1 MIKNNKQPCNN
12 VSTETYTG
20 KEQSP
25 KRFGLSAEGYDL
37 NFEKE
42 GYDGKIWIVQIKNNR
57 KVWVRKNII
66 TKITHEEP
74 LITIDANDNGNNNDN
89 SNGNDNGNDN
99 GNCGNDNGNNNN
111 LNNNYNVKINK
122 NLEEFQQIIKKNII
136 NNYKN
141 VDINN
146 IPISVVVSRI
156 NNFKI
161 VNEKINKFNSLN
173 ELLDICI
180 CSSYIPYISGKTFS
194 MKYKNN
200 NYIDGGIFRNL
211 HHFDCVDKCESSIYI
226 HKQMAKRKFE
236 YKDYFYLDK
245 NTSRKLFNYGW
256 SDCEKIYKK

>member
-1 MIKNNKQPCNN
+1 MKVLYLFILLNHIMQTFSLININIGATGLLIPYSIGALAYIKKNLNICDYHLTGISGGSFASVIYHLENDMSNHDKLWDKLIGN
-12 VSTETYTG
+12 V
-20 KEQSP
+20 
-25 KRFGLSAEGYDL
+25 
-37 NFEKE
+37 
-42 GYDGKIWIVQIKNNR
+42 
-57 KVWVRKNII
+57 
-66 TKITHEEP
+66 
-74 LITIDANDNGNNNDN
+74 NDNDN
-89 SNGNDNGNDN
+89 VNV
-99 GNCGNDNGNNNN
+99 
-111 LNNNYNVKINK
+111 NVKMNK
-122 NLEEFQQIIKKNII
+122 NLEEFQQRIKYNII

-141 VDINN
+141 VNINN

-161 VNEKINKFNSLN
+161 INEKINKFNSLD
-173 ELLDICI
+173 ELLNICI

-256 SDCEKIYKK
+256 SDCENIYKK

>member
-1 MIKNNKQPCNN
+1 MKVLYLFILLNQIIQTFSLININIGTTGLLIPYSIGALAYIKNNLNICDYHLTGISGGSFASVIYHLENDMSNHDKLWDKLICN
-12 VSTETYTG
+12 
-20 KEQSP
+20 
-25 KRFGLSAEGYDL
+25 A
-37 NFEKE
+37 
-42 GYDGKIWIVQIKNNR
+42 
-57 KVWVRKNII
+57 
-66 TKITHEEP
+66 
-74 LITIDANDNGNNNDN
+74 NGNANGN
-89 SNGNDNGNDN
+89 SNGNGNDNGNDN
-99 GNCGNDNGNNNN
+99 
-111 LNNNYNVKINK
+111 YHVKINK

-136 NNYKN
+136 NNYKDVN
-141 VDINN
+141 INN

-156 NNFKI
+156 KNFKI
-161 VNEKINKFNSLN
+161 VNEKINKFNSLD

-226 HKQMAKRKFE
+226 HKHMAKRKFE

>member
-1 MIKNNKQPCNN
+1 MRILYLFILLLNQIMQTFPIININIGTTGLLIPYSIGALAYIKKNLNICD
-12 VSTETYTG
+12 YHLTG
-20 KEQSP
+20 ISGGSFASVIYHLENDMSNHDKLWD
-25 KRFGLSAEGYDL
+25 K
-37 NFEKE
+37 
-42 GYDGKIWIVQIKNNR
+42 
-57 KVWVRKNII
+57 
-66 TKITHEEP
+66 
-74 LITIDANDNGNNNDN
+74 LI
-89 SNGNDNGNDN
+89 GNDN
-99 GNCGNDNGNNNN
+99 GNCDNGNNNN
-111 LNNNYNVKINK
+111 LNNGNNYNVKINK

>member
-1 MIKNNKQPCNN
+1 MRILYLFILLLNQIMQTFPIININIGTTGLLIPYSIGALAYIKKNLNICD
-12 VSTETYTG
+12 YHLTG
-20 KEQSP
+20 ISGGSFASVIYHLENDMSNHDKLWD
-25 KRFGLSAEGYDL
+25 K
-37 NFEKE
+37 
-42 GYDGKIWIVQIKNNR
+42 
-57 KVWVRKNII
+57 
-66 TKITHEEP
+66 
-74 LITIDANDNGNNNDN
+74 LI
-89 SNGNDNGNDN
+89 GNDN
-99 GNCGNDNGNNNN
+99 GNCDNGNNNN
-111 LNNNYNVKINK
+111 LNNGNNYYVKINK

>member
-1 MIKNNKQPCNN
+1 MRILYLFILLNQIIQTFPIININIGTTGLLIPYSIGALAYIKKNLNICD
-12 VSTETYTG
+12 YHLTG
-20 KEQSP
+20 ISGGSFASVIYHLENDMSNHDKLWD
-25 KRFGLSAEGYDL
+25 K
-37 NFEKE
+37 
-42 GYDGKIWIVQIKNNR
+42 
-57 KVWVRKNII
+57 
-66 TKITHEEP
+66 
-74 LITIDANDNGNNNDN
+74 LIG
-89 SNGNDNGNDN
+89 
-99 GNCGNDNGNNNN
+99 NNN
-111 LNNNYNVKINK
+111 LNNLNNNNNNN

-161 VNEKINKFNSLN
+161 INEKINKFNSLN

-226 HKQMAKRKFE
+226 HKRMAKRKFE

>member
-1 MIKNNKQPCNN
+1 MRIIYLFILLLNQIMQTFPIININIGTTGLLIPYSIGALAYIKKNLNICD
-12 VSTETYTG
+12 YHLTG
-20 KEQSP
+20 ISGGSFASVVYHLENDMSNHDKLWD
-25 KRFGLSAEGYDL
+25 K
-37 NFEKE
+37 
-42 GYDGKIWIVQIKNNR
+42 
-57 KVWVRKNII
+57 
-66 TKITHEEP
+66 
-74 LITIDANDNGNNNDN
+74 LIGNGNGNGNGNDNDNGNG
-89 SNGNDNGNDN
+89 NGNG
-99 GNCGNDNGNNNN
+99 
-111 LNNNYNVKINK
+111 NNYNVKINK

-136 NNYKN
+136 NNYRN

-146 IPISVVVSRI
+146 IPISVIVSKI

-161 VNEKINKFNSLN
+161 VNEKINKFNSLD

-180 CSSYIPYISGKTFS
+180 CSSYIPYICGKTFS
-194 MKYKNN
+194 KKYNNN

-226 HKQMAKRKFE
+226 HKRMAKRKFE

>member
-1 MIKNNKQPCNN
+1 MRILYLFILLLNQIMQTFPIININIGTTGLLIPYSIGALAYVKKNLNICD
-12 VSTETYTG
+12 YHLTG
-20 KEQSP
+20 ISGGSFASVIYHLENDMSNHDKLWD
-25 KRFGLSAEGYDL
+25 K
-37 NFEKE
+37 
-42 GYDGKIWIVQIKNNR
+42 
-57 KVWVRKNII
+57 
-66 TKITHEEP
+66 
-74 LITIDANDNGNNNDN
+74 LI
-89 SNGNDNGNDN
+89 GNDNGNDN
-99 GNCGNDNGNNNN
+99 DNGNCDNGNSN
-111 LNNNYNVKINK
+111 GNNYNVKINK

-211 HHFDCVDKCESSIYI
+211 HHFDCVDKCERSIYI
-226 HKQMAKRKFE
+226 HKRMAKRKFE